1 MKIFKAVFVFV
12 VLLSLALFV
21 KATDM
26 HQVIRLVDRIGFN
39 FLVLIFITFTAYFF
53 ATLGWKY
60 CMGKQGEKL
69 PVLDLF
75 FIRHIGEMVSIINPA
90 SVIGG
95 EAVKLYLLQNKG
107 IEKTTLT
114 ASILISRVMM
124 IVTQLLLLFLTLILL
139 LLSGTSFG
147 FSVPSNPT
155 AYAGLLL
162 LVFSVVVFLRWDKP
176 IKSRLKNSQP
186 GRYLAKLADKLEL
199 KQVFKE
205 FGFFFKTD
213 KKRLLLCTFFF
224 SLHWIAGSLEIYFIL
239 KFMGIDSSVLKVLFA
254 DMGIIVFKAA
264 GAFVPGQIGV
274 EELAN
279 KVMLDVIGLRSPEI
293 WITVSILRRLRQLFW
308 LFFGLAA
315 YLIAF
320 KKLKPGI

>member
-1 MKIFKAVFVFV
+1 MKIFKAVFIFV

-39 FLVLIFITFTAYFF
+39 FLALIFITFTAYFF

-75 FIRHIGEMVSIINPA
+75 LIRHIGEMVSIINPA

-114 ASILISRVMM
+114 ASILIARVMM
-124 IVTQLLLLFLTLILL
+124 MVTQLLLLLLTLIFLLLNGTNFGYSIPSNPPAYIGLLLL
-139 LLSGTSFG
+139 LLS
-147 FSVPSNPT
+147 
-155 AYAGLLL
+155 
-162 LVFSVVVFLRWDKP
+162 LVIFLR
-176 IKSRLKNSQP
+176 SNSSLKNRFKNSWA
-186 GRYLAKLADKLEL
+186 GRYLAKLTDKLQL

-205 FGFFFKTD
+205 FGFFFRTD

-239 KFMGIDSSVLKVLFA
+239 KFMDIDSSVVKVLFA

-274 EELAN
+274 EELGN
-279 KVMLDVIGLRSPEI
+279 KVMLDVIGLQSPEI

>member
-1 MKIFKAVFVFV
+1 MKIFKAVFIFV
-12 VLLSLALFV
+12 ILLSLALFV

-26 HQVIRLVDRIGFN
+26 HQVIHLVDRIGFN
-39 FLVLIFITFTAYFF
+39 FLALIFITFTAYFF

-75 FIRHIGEMVSIINPA
+75 LIRHIGEMVSIINPA

-114 ASILISRVMM
+114 ASILIARVMM
-124 IVTQLLLLFLTLILL
+124 IVTQLLLLFLTLIFL
-139 LLSGTSFG
+139 LLSGTNFG

-162 LVFSVVVFLRWDKP
+162 LVFSLVVFLRWDNP
-176 IKSRLKNSQP
+176 LKSRLKNSQP

-205 FGFFFKTD
+205 FGFFFRTD

-239 KFMGIDSSVLKVLFA
+239 KFIDIDSSVLKVLFA

-264 GAFVPGQIGV
+264 GAFIPGQIGV